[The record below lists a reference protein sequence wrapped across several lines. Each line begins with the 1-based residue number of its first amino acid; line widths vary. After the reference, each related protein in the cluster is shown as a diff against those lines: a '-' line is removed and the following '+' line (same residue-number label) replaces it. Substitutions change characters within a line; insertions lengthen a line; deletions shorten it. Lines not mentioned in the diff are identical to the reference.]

1 MFTVTQKS
9 PQCKYNYD
17 QLFHKCCLLTTKLKE
32 ARLTAESMYRQLEVA
47 RKELVEARGALEDCD
62 RMLATEQT
70 SRRELQREVYGL
82 RKRKRTDGD
91 SDFRKKVKNLL
102 SKVHTDRTGTHT
114 QFSSTEVTQLVT
126 ELL

>member
-1 MFTVTQKS
+1 
-9 PQCKYNYD
+9 
-17 QLFHKCCLLTTKLKE
+17 
-32 ARLTAESMYRQLEVA
+32 MYRQLEVA

-91 SDFRKKVKNLL
+91 SDFRKKVKTLL
-102 SKVHTDRTGTHT
+102 SRVHPDRTGTHT